1 MVRNQTVFLILKMSR
16 EGDLFVV
23 NLVRLDEN
31 GNDVRVHLLE
41 EGNTVFGRG
50 HKYSI
55 RFHHFF

>member
-1 MVRNQTVFLILKMSR
+1 MVRNQTVFFFHLMSR
-16 EGDLFVV
+16 AGDLFVV

-55 RFHHFF
+55 RFYLF